1 MEMKRCPNGHFY
13 DQSKSAECPYCQGGS
28 ANANVTVPLG
38 GGAAGGVGPTVP
50 VRPAGNM
57 PPQGQPQGMPPQG
70 IPGQNGMGAGA
81 VPSYAGAEEDSPTI
95 GLYSKKVGIDPVV
108 GWLVC
113 VEGKDKGN
121 DYRIHA
127 DNNFIGRSE
136 RMDICVHGDETIS
149 RDNHAVIS
157 YDSME
162 KVYYFSSG
170 GGRNIV
176 RVNGKVVIS
185 GSILLQPYDR
195 IKIGNTVLV
204 FIPLCGEE
212 FDWENEQ

>member
-13 DQSKSAECPYCQGGS
+13 DQSKSATCPYCQGGS

-38 GGAAGGVGPTVP
+38 GGVQGVGPTVP
-50 VRPAGNM
+50 VKPAENVQRQV
-57 PPQGQPQGMPPQG
+57 PPQA
-70 IPGQNGMGAGA
+70 GMGQAGHG
-81 VPSYAGAEEDSPTI
+81 PSAAGLEEDSPTI
-95 GLYSKKVGIDPVV
+95 GIFRKKVGIDPVV

-136 RMDICVHGDETIS
+136 RMDICVRGDETIS
-149 RDNHAVIS
+149 RENHAVVS
-157 YDSME
+157 YDSQE

-185 GSILLQPYDR
+185 GSVLLQAYDR
-195 IKIGNTVLV
+195 IKIGNTILA